1 MSSSPP
7 REIVFFKAGG
17 FSHVNE
23 NVAKILRNEFPGHAL
38 KIVDVMEEILK
49 RRPISALR
57 ALADVL
63 TIYPRQVFRHR
74 RKPTDFLLRTP
85 AAFRMIKQAA
95 AAFVDPARTEFTLQ
109 TQSLFDA
116 AQPGVPHFVYTDQA
130 CLANRR
136 YPLPVDPE
144 LLNPRWLAVEKTVYE
159 SARLTFTTS
168 TFAGRS
174 LVEDYGLAAERTACV
189 LSGTNVH
196 LAPERA
202 PRPFR
207 GVVLFVGVDWKRKG
221 GPDLVAAF
229 LQIAEKHP
237 EARLRIV
244 GCTPPLSHPRIET
257 LGRLSLEATAAQ
269 FQAANIFCLP
279 SYHEPS
285 AVALV
290 EAQLSGLPV
299 VTTNVGGSP
308 DRLIDGQTGHLVPA
322 GDAAALAAALS
333 GLLGDPARCRA
344 MGEAGRSFAR
354 ERFAWEAVGRRLATR
369 IRTEL
374 SCR

>member
-1 MSSSPP
+1 MSTAP

-23 NVAKILRNEFPGHAL
+23 NVAKILQSEFPSHAL
-38 KIVDVMEEILK
+38 KVVDVFDEILK
-49 RRPISALR
+49 RRPVSALC

-63 TIYPRQVFRHR
+63 TIYPQQVFRHR

-85 AAFRMIKQAA
+85 AAFRTIKQSARP
-95 AAFVDPARTEFTLQ
+95 FVDPVRTEFTLQ

-116 AQPGVPHFVYTDQA
+116 AHPGVPHFVYTDQA

-136 YPLPVDPE
+136 YPLPVDAE
-144 LLNPRWLAVEKTVYE
+144 FFNPRWLAVEKTVYE
-159 SARLTFTTS
+159 SARMTFTTS

-174 LVEDYGLAAERTACV
+174 LVEDYGLATERTACV
-189 LSGTNVH
+189 FSGTNVH
-196 LAPERA
+196 LATEPVSK
-202 PRPFR
+202 PFR

-229 LQIAEKHP
+229 LQIADRHP

-244 GCTPPLSHPRIET
+244 GCTPPVSHPRIEA

-269 FQAANIFCLP
+269 FEDADIFCLP

-290 EAQLSGLPV
+290 EAQLYGLPV

-308 DRLIDGQTGHLVPA
+308 DRLIAGETGYLVAA
-322 GDAAALAAALS
+322 GDVPGLADALS
-333 GLLGDPARCRA
+333 RLLADPERCRT
-344 MGEAGRSFAR
+344 MGTAGRRFAR
-354 ERFAWEAVGRRLATR
+354 ERFTWEAVGKSLGAE
-369 IRTEL
+369 IRTAL